1 MSVSTPDLADLLMRA
16 GRRLRSAHAEEL
28 IGLPVNPHQAR
39 ALRAIARRAPLRP
52 SALAESLRV
61 APRSATEVVDAL
73 VAGGWVERA
82 RDPDDGRAMLLD
94 LTAPGRELIGDID
107 RARARAAEKLLGGL
121 SESERATLAAALGRV
136 VAG

>member
-28 IGLPVNPHQAR
+28 TDLPVNPHQAR

-52 SALAESLRV
+52 SALAEALRV

-94 LTAPGRELIGDID
+94 LTPRGRELIGDID

-121 SESERATLAAALGRV
+121 SESERATLAAVLGRV